1 MPIDFFKEEELQEGK
16 TKIQRIIETSVA
28 VSALI
33 LVTGITLYITGMQEN
48 GIILMMLGILVG
60 VMPYGLISFFKNRA
74 VTEIESQFPSFLK
87 DLAESK
93 RGGMTI
99 LKSFESARDTDYGRL
114 NDEVIKIHNQ
124 LTWGIPFPDVMNR
137 FSKRMDE
144 SAVIQESISII
155 IQSFRSGGDVTDTI
169 QSVAEDASMLRD
181 VLQDKDSKLRQQLF
195 IIYIIYFLF
204 IGITSGT
211 YFMMAELMGLGTDAT
226 GAMSGMS
233 QIMGEG
239 GGSGGAGGGGG
250 GGIPNFCGDNI
261 APAEPFCQVA
271 LVFNFVPDNVSE
283 IGFNNPWVQEYG
295 YAQMAYYK
303 SLLFTILI
311 IQGIAIAALAGQV
324 SEGTP
329 AAGIKH
335 GLILL
340 PVAFVAFITVVGS
353 AGV

>member
-1 MPIDFFKEEELQEGK
+1 MAIDFFKEEELQEG
-16 TKIQRIIETSVA
+16 TTTIQKIIYGSVA
-28 VSALI
+28 VSALVII
-33 LVTGITLYITGMQEN
+33 LGITMYILGAQEN
-48 GIILMMLGILVG
+48 GIILMLLGIMLG

-74 VTEIESQFPSFLK
+74 VTEIENQFPSFLK

-114 NDEVIKIHNQ
+114 NNEIEKVHNQ
-124 LTWGIPFPDVMNR
+124 LTWGIPFPEVMDR
-137 FSKRMDE
+137 FSKRMSE

-155 IQSFRSGGDVTDTI
+155 IQSFKSGGNVTDTI
-169 QSVAEDASMLRD
+169 QSVAEDAAMLRD
-181 VLQDKDSKLRQQLF
+181 TLQEKDSKLKQQLF

-211 YFMMAELMGLGTDAT
+211 YFMMGELLGLGTAEE
-226 GAMSGMS
+226 GAMAGMAE
-233 QIMGEG
+233 IMGDGDEDG
-239 GGSGGAGGGGG
+239 QA
-250 GGIPNFCGDNI
+250 IANFCGDNI
-261 APAEPFCQVA
+261 APAEPFCTTA

-283 IGFNNPWVQEYG
+283 IGYNDPWVEEYG

-303 SLLFTILI
+303 SLLFVILM

-324 SEGTP
+324 SAGTP

-340 PVAFVAFITVVGS
+340 PIAFVTFITVVGS
-353 AGV
+353 AGF

>member
-1 MPIDFFKEEELQEGK
+1 MAIDFFKEEELQEG
-16 TKIQRIIETSVA
+16 TTTIQKIIYGSVA
-28 VSALI
+28 VSSLVI
-33 LVTGITLYITGMQEN
+33 LLGITMYILGVQEN
-48 GIILMMLGILVG
+48 GIILMLLGIMMG

-74 VTEIESQFPSFLK
+74 VTEIENQFPSFLK

-114 NDEVIKIHNQ
+114 NNEIEKVHNQ
-124 LTWGIPFPDVMNR
+124 LTWGIPFPEVMER
-137 FSKRMDE
+137 FSKRMSE

-155 IQSFRSGGDVTDTI
+155 IQSFKSGGNVTDTI
-169 QSVAEDASMLRD
+169 QSVAEDAAMLRD
-181 VLQDKDSKLRQQLF
+181 TLQEKDSKLKQQLF

-211 YFMMAELMGLGTDAT
+211 YFMMGELLGLGTAEE
-226 GAMSGMS
+226 GAMAGMAE
-233 QIMGEG
+233 IMGDGDEEG
-239 GGSGGAGGGGG
+239 QA
-250 GGIPNFCGDNI
+250 IANFCGDNI
-261 APAEPFCQVA
+261 APAEPLCTTA

-283 IGFNNPWVQEYG
+283 IGYNDPWVEEYG

-303 SLLFTILI
+303 SLLFVILI

-324 SEGTP
+324 SAGTP

-340 PVAFVAFITVVGS
+340 PIAFVTFIVVVGS

>member
-1 MPIDFFKEEELQEGK
+1 MAIDFFKEEELQEG
-16 TKIQRIIETSVA
+16 TTTIQKIIYGSVA
-28 VSALI
+28 VSALVII
-33 LVTGITLYITGMQEN
+33 LGITMYILGAQEN
-48 GIILMMLGILVG
+48 GIILMLLGIMLG

-74 VTEIESQFPSFLK
+74 VTEIENQFPSFLK

-114 NDEVIKIHNQ
+114 NNEIEKVHNQ
-124 LTWGIPFPDVMNR
+124 LTWGIPFPEVMDR
-137 FSKRMDE
+137 FSKRMSE

-155 IQSFRSGGDVTDTI
+155 IQSFKSGGNVTDTI
-169 QSVAEDASMLRD
+169 QSVAEDAAMLRD
-181 VLQDKDSKLRQQLF
+181 TLQEKDSKLKQQLF

-211 YFMMAELMGLGTDAT
+211 YFMMGELLGLGTDDE
-226 GAMSGMS
+226 GAVAGMAE
-233 QIMGEG
+233 IMGDGDEDG
-239 GGSGGAGGGGG
+239 QA
-250 GGIPNFCGDNI
+250 IANFCGDNI
-261 APAEPFCQVA
+261 APAEPFCTTA

-283 IGFNNPWVQEYG
+283 IGYNDPWVEEYG

-303 SLLFTILI
+303 SLLFVILM

-324 SEGTP
+324 SAGTP

-340 PVAFVAFITVVGS
+340 PIAFVTFITVVGS
-353 AGV
+353 AGF